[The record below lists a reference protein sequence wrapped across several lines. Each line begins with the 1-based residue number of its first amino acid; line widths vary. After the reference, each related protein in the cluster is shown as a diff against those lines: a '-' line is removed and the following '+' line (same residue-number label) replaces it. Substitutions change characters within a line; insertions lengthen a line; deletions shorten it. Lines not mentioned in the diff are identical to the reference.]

1 MPVDC
6 RAFGEAINLAV
17 SNPRIT
23 EWLIAGNLSPDSFH
37 MPFGIFNIFRAQN
50 STFSLLDV
58 GHFITGEGA
67 WTGNSSNN
75 YSKNSWSTTTM
86 AKKHR
91 EIFSKQTRNAF
102 PWPGY
107 SRVYRRRLITEAREP
122 MTVTRPA
129 VSRP

>member
-37 MPFGIFNIFRAQN
+37 VPFGIFNIFRAQN

-58 GHFITGEGA
+58 GHFITGEAISLPCG
-67 WTGNSSNN
+67 
-75 YSKNSWSTTTM
+75 TTSQNG
-86 AKKHR
+86 
-91 EIFSKQTRNAF
+91 IG
-102 PWPGY
+102 PGEF
-107 SRVYRRRLITEAREP
+107 V
-122 MTVTRPA
+122 
-129 VSRP
+129 